1 MKCIIVPCHA
11 KSAVRVVTP
20 DVPLNWVVP
29 TGTTTDRTCQ
39 SPRSDSMAAVLV
51 DVVMSDG
58 YADTM
63 SCFSQLESVKSAD
76 IQRVKILKY
85 LQIGGGTMN
94 NADLAAGF
102 RLVAKTPL
110 LYVFEAFFIAFCF
123 IFCAKVHIF
132 FENSKFFRNFL
143 MVKSDFF

>member
-1 MKCIIVPCHA
+1 MIYRELKF
-11 KSAVRVVTP
+11 
-20 DVPLNWVVP
+20 LNLYEW
-29 TGTTTDRTCQ
+29 
-39 SPRSDSMAAVLV
+39 
-51 DVVMSDG
+51 
-58 YADTM
+58 
-63 SCFSQLESVKSAD
+63 
-76 IQRVKILKY
+76 
-85 LQIGGGTMN
+85 GGGKTDD
-94 NADLAAGF
+94 AVLAAGL